1 MRTYFTISKS
11 IKETQLYNPSGWII
25 KDLETN
31 HRYFLNF
38 KKKTYTKQFYLFVP
52 KIKDFSIRGKYI
64 KVQNKKELIYE
75 MYYDEPSFYS

>member
-1 MRTYFTISKS
+1 MRNYFTISKS
-11 IKETQLYNPSGWII
+11 IKEARLHNPSGWII

-38 KKKTYTKQFYLFVP
+38 KKKTYTKQFFTLFP
-52 KIKDFSIRGKYI
+52 KIDFNVRGKYI
-64 KVQNKKELIYE
+64 KMQNKKELIYE